1 MFRKIDLHVHTPC
14 STCYLDHTMPEAGL
28 HTSPGDIVA
37 AALANGLSA
46 IAVTN
51 HNTVDGI
58 EEMVEL
64 GQSKGLVVFPGI
76 ELSATGGHALAI
88 FDIGTPPQQM
98 APLLAAAGFTQE
110 DEGKGFAETSR
121 WLDEIFEQIERFGGL
136 AIAAHVDRKPKGFF
150 ASEAIDAEEKRRI
163 LLSPHLSALEITVE
177 SNKSLWNLGR
187 MPGYY
192 RRIACL
198 QGSDAHAPGEV
209 GRRYTLVDI
218 PSFSLKDLR
227 QALID
232 YPSRIR
238 FPSEMEA
245 GLLH

>member
-28 HTSPGDIVA
+28 HTSPVDIVA
-37 AALANGLSA
+37 AALAAGLSA

-58 EEMVEL
+58 EEMVEAARD
-64 GQSKGLVVFPGI
+64 KGLVVFPGL
-76 ELSATGGHALAI
+76 ELSTPGGHALAI
-88 FDIGTPPQQM
+88 FDVGTTPEQI
-98 APLLAAAGFTQE
+98 APLLAASGFTQE

-121 WLDEIFEQIERFGGL
+121 HLDEVFEQIERFGGL

-150 ASEAIDAEEKRRI
+150 ASEAIDPLEKRRI

-177 SNKSLWNLGR
+177 SNKPLWNTGQ
-187 MPGYY
+187 MPGYP
-192 RRIACL
+192 RRIACI

-218 PSFSLKDLR
+218 PDLSLKGLR
-227 QALID
+227 QVLVN
-232 YPSRIR
+232 YSSRIR

-245 GLLH
+245 GLPR